1 MNLTILRDVFGVDTT
16 LSRLFVTYDGKSAY
30 ARNGWRKTNPRG
42 PLEFGYVL
50 EDEDRGLEKD
60 DPAGCVKLKVKT
72 DTAIPAGLRYIVK
85 RTPSPKF
92 GHMTA
97 DGKMMEILKVPAFVG
112 IRLHPGWRESH
123 TDGCPLLSL
132 SRDIESMTLGRS
144 TSNTAWA
151 WLDDRARE
159 CEARGEEVTLDII
172 RDAAAWPAFHNRTR

>member
-1 MNLTILRDVFGVDTT
+1 MNLTIARDIFGKDAT
-16 LSRLFVTYDGKSAY
+16 LSRLLVTYDGPSAY

-42 PLEFGYVL
+42 PLEFCFVL

-132 SRDIESMTLGRS
+132 SRDPESMTLSRTGS
-144 TSNTAWA
+144 KPA
-151 WLDDRARE
+151 WLWLDARVAE
-159 CEARGEEVTLDII
+159 CEARGELVTLDVI
-172 RDAAAWPAFHNRTR
+172 RDPAAWHRFRNPTI